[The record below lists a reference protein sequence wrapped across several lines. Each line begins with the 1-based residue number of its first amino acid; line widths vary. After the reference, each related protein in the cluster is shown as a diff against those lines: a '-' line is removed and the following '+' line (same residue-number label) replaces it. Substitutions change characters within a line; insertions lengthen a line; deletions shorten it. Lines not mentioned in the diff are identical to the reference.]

1 MRRRFAQPDPKLSG
15 TDIWTMTPEQA
26 ERLASTAA
34 DTNVA
39 IQGLLF
45 RLRWSKVYE
54 EGIVNNEPQ
63 ADVKMMTINQ
73 ERFEDQPR

>member
-1 MRRRFAQPDPKLSG
+1 
-15 TDIWTMTPEQA
+15 
-26 ERLASTAA
+26 
-34 DTNVA
+34 
-39 IQGLLF
+39 
-45 RLRWSKVYE
+45 VYE